1 MTRMEKRNYDNGK
14 VIEIISQKVHDR
26 THRIILY
33 RKWIDNASYSEI
45 SAEVNLC
52 VRQIGYILKKYKP
65 LLDAIVDK
73 SL

>member
-1 MTRMEKRNYDNGK
+1 MTYNNSD
-14 VIEIISQKVHDR
+14 VINFIAERVHDK